1 MRKGGRGEGGA
12 DEGWRPAGMKAGR
25 GADEGWR
32 PAGKGTPLLRCA
44 HIASL
49 RPHCVPPPTSL
60 REKGGCPQRG
70 LHFAKRASLRSGV
83 PFPAGAPPPL
93 IPAPACLH
101 PCWGPASPHPCP
113 PRPCPPSERGP
124 AMVPPW
130 SCLEMFHV
138 EQNLHL

>member
-93 IPAPACLH
+93 IPAPLA
-101 PCWGPASPHPCP
+101 PAPL
-113 PRPCPPSERGP
+113 PSEVPRWSRRGP
-124 AMVPPW
+124 AW
-130 SCLEMFHV
+130 KCSTWNKIYICD
-138 EQNLHL
+138 LHL